1 MWKATLSA
9 YDGDRYRAGRHR
21 AGRPGRRRWGPHLLV
36 QRVRGAL
43 LGTSATQSVSGP
55 WQAHAMWQVCGIS
68 RMPSGTADGSERP
81 VER

>member
-9 YDGDRYRAGRHR
+9 YDGDRYRTGRHR
-21 AGRPGRRRWGPHLLV
+21 AGRPGRRRRGPHLVV
-36 QRVRGAL
+36 QRVRVAL

-68 RMPSGTADGSERP
+68 RMPSGTADGSERA